1 MMKYVSVLVVLAF
14 SFAFFSCKEPATTYD
29 DEAAVVSTT
38 LNQTNED
45 VNNSEAAIQL
55 AQLPE
60 PDGTPILVGIDKS
73 FWVKDS
79 TDPTPFINVVNLFS
93 HIYLKSDSS
102 YGVWL
107 YTDTGWER
115 RSSDTN
121 RVTLIWV
128 KSDTTFEL
136 TLHVDS
142 TNGMTSY
149 IHVLKG
155 SIDLFKNVNLLFVA
169 VFSNKGDTVDVD
181 YYIAKVASFNVHA
194 IRTSVSNASMF
205 VGTINGTV
213 YKESSSS
220 CDSILV
226 NATCK
231 SDSTRSVEVIY
242 PYKNTTFKIVSLIS
256 KIQSLQGGPRYR
268 DITGNFF
275 ANNLDIGDVVGRKY
289 EYQDSAHR
297 DYLKIILNSGRTL
310 YLW

>member
-1 MMKYVSVLVVLAF
+1 MKYVGVLVILVF
-14 SFAFFSCKEPATTYD
+14 TFVSFSCKEPATAYD
-29 DEAAVVSTT
+29 DEAAVVSTE
-38 LNQTNED
+38 LNQINED

-93 HIYLKSDSS
+93 HIYLKSDNS
-102 YGVWL
+102 YGEWF
-107 YTDTGWER
+107 YTDTGWVR
-115 RSSDTN
+115 RSFDTH
-121 RVTLIWV
+121 RVRLIWV
-128 KSDTTFEL
+128 KSDTFRL
-136 TLHVDS
+136 TLRVDS

-155 SIDLFKNVNLLFVA
+155 SIDLVKNGNPLFAA
-169 VFSNKGDTVDVD
+169 VFSNKGDTVDVH
-181 YYIAKVASFNVHA
+181 YFIMNVASFDVHA
-194 IRTSVSNASMF
+194 IRAGVSNASIF

-226 NATCK
+226 KATCK
-231 SDSTRSVEVIY
+231 SDSTRSVEVVY
-242 PYKNTTFKIVSLIS
+242 PYKNITFKIVSLIS

>member
-1 MMKYVSVLVVLAF
+1 MKYVGVLVILVF
-14 SFAFFSCKEPATTYD
+14 TFVSFSCKEPATAYD
-29 DEAAVVSTT
+29 DEAAVISTE
-38 LNQTNED
+38 LNRTNED
-45 VNNSEAAIQL
+45 VNNSEAVIQL

-93 HIYLKSDSS
+93 HIYLKSDNS
-102 YGVWL
+102 YGEWF
-107 YTDTGWER
+107 YTDTGWVR
-115 RSSDTN
+115 QSFDTN
-121 RVTLIWV
+121 RVRLVWV
-128 KSDTTFEL
+128 KSDTFRL
-136 TLHVDS
+136 TLRVDS
-142 TNGMTSY
+142 TDGMTSY

-155 SIDLFKNVNLLFVA
+155 SIDLVKNGNPIFAA
-169 VFSNKGDTVDVD
+169 VFSNKGDTVDV
-181 YYIAKVASFNVHA
+181 YYFIMNVASFNVHA
-194 IRTSVSNASMF
+194 IRTGVSNASMF

-226 NATCK
+226 KATCK

-242 PYKNTTFKIVSLIS
+242 PYKNITFKIVSLIS

>member
-1 MMKYVSVLVVLAF
+1 MKYVSVLVVLAL
-14 SFAFFSCKEPATTYD
+14 SFAFFSCKEPATDYD
-29 DEAAVVSTT
+29 DEAAVVSTE

-93 HIYLKSDSS
+93 HIYLKSYSS

-142 TNGMTSY
+142 TDGMTSY

-155 SIDLFKNVNLLFVA
+155 SIDLVKNGNPLFAA
-169 VFSNKGDTVDVD
+169 VFSNKGDTVDLY
-181 YYIAKVASFNVHA
+181 YYIANVASFNVHA
-194 IRTSVSNASMF
+194 IRAGVTNASIF

-226 NATCK
+226 KATCK

-242 PYKNTTFKIVSLIS
+242 PYKNITFKIVSLIS

-268 DITGNFF
+268 DIAGNFF

-297 DYLKIILNSGRTL
+297 DYLKIVLNSGRTL